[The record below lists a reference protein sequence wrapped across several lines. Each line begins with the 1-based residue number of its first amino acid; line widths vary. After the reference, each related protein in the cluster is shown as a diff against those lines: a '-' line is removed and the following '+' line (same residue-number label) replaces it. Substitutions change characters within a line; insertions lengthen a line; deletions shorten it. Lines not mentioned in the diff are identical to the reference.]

1 MVINNTNIINI
12 YKDANPQERF
22 EIMMNGYCD
31 FEKSITIAEKT
42 VQYMIKS
49 EFERLSSRNIDALGE
64 RIKTSKLGD
73 RTANEAISNV
83 MLEESF
89 TKGVLDPSLIKGFS
103 KDKEIIEGFRT
114 ARAMR
119 LDFELLRELMKNLS
133 DEEYKIMKMR
143 FEEKKLCKEI
153 AYDVGLKEDTVRKKI
168 TQISLKLKEQ
178 ILFYLEMNI

>member
-1 MVINNTNIINI
+1 MIVNNTNIINI

-22 EIMMNGYCD
+22 EIMMNRYSD
-31 FEKSITIAEKT
+31 FDKSIAVAEKT
-42 VQYMIKS
+42 VQFMIKS

-89 TKGVLDPSLIKGFS
+89 SKGVLDPSLIKGFS
-103 KDKEIIEGFRT
+103 RDKEIIEGFHT

-119 LDFELLRELMKNLS
+119 LDFELLKELIKNLS
-133 DEEYKIMKMR
+133 EEEYKIMMMR

-153 AYDVGLKEDTVRKKI
+153 AYEFGLKEDTVRKKI